1 MKTYFALFLISAA
14 ASLTLTPLLRRFCER
29 YRLVDEPL
37 DTRRVHVKAVP
48 RLGGVAIFL
57 SLLIALSALPLVNNL
72 LTQTLRP
79 ERREIVVFLVCGC
92 LVLLLGV
99 YDDLHGANAKVKFAG
114 LAGVA
119 ALFYLLGG
127 RIVTLSIP
135 FVGGVTL
142 HPILGFLLTLIWIV
156 GIANAFNLIDG
167 VDGLASGSALFSCLV
182 LLSIA
187 LIQGRPVVAV
197 IALALT
203 GALAGFLRYNFNPAS
218 IFLGDSG
225 SLFVGFSLAALSL
238 QGSQKSSTAVA
249 VAIPILAFG
258 LPVVDTGVSIAR
270 RFLSGKPIFQGD
282 REHIHHML
290 LERGWSQR
298 RVVLVLYGVSAL
310 FGLMAMLL
318 VNSGDS
324 LIAVLLFVV
333 GVVVVLALGRLRYH
347 EVDEM
352 RASVKRNIGE
362 RRVRLANDLR
372 MRRACRAISSASTL
386 EELLDGVLE
395 VVELGSFAYATAL
408 LSCNG
413 HLNVNQ
419 TAVALAAR
427 DGSKGFAVINEGRI
441 CWSWKSS
448 DFKNVDV
455 AGSNRFWAMRLPLG
469 GKHGSFGY
477 LNLSRPLNAAGLL
490 FDINYLTTAFQP
502 AVTQAAER
510 IFLAAREST
519 PLRAAAGAAAA
530 GQSARY

>member
-1 MKTYFALFLISAA
+1 MKTYFALFLISAT
-14 ASLTLTPLLRRFCER
+14 ASLLLTPLLRRFCER

-37 DTRRVHVKAVP
+37 DNRRVHVKAVP

-57 SLLIALSALPLVNNL
+57 SLLIPLSVLLLLNNL
-72 LTQTLRP
+72 LTQALRP
-79 ERREIVVFLVCGC
+79 ERRGIIVYLICGF

-99 YDDLHGANAKVKFAG
+99 YDDLSGANAVVKFAG
-114 LAGVA
+114 LASVA

-135 FVGGVTL
+135 FVGGVVL
-142 HPILGFLLTLIWIV
+142 HPILGFVLTLIWIV

-167 VDGLASGSALFSCLV
+167 VDGLASGSALFSSLV
-182 LLSIA
+182 LLGVA
-187 LIQGRPVVAV
+187 LSQGRPVVAV

-238 QGSQKSSTAVA
+238 QGSQKASTAVA

-258 LPVVDTGVSIAR
+258 LPVVDTSVSIAR

-298 RVVLVLYGVSAL
+298 RVALVLYGVSAL
-310 FGLMAMLL
+310 FGLLAMLL
-318 VNSGDS
+318 VNSGDG

-333 GVVVVLALGRLRYH
+333 GMVVALGLGHLRYH
-347 EVDEM
+347 EVDEV
-352 RASVKRNIGE
+352 RASFKRNIGE
-362 RRVRLANDLR
+362 RRVRLANNLR
-372 MRRACRAISSASTL
+372 MRRACRAVSSASTL
-386 EELLDGVLE
+386 DELLDGMLEVLE
-395 VVELGSFAYATAL
+395 LGDFAHATAL

-413 HLNVNQ
+413 DLDVNQ

-427 DGSKGFAVINEGRI
+427 DGSKGFAVINKGRI
-441 CWSWKSS
+441 CWSWKRS
-448 DFKNVDV
+448 DLGNVDV
-455 AGSNRFWAMRLPLG
+455 VGSDRFWAMRLPLG
-469 GKHGSFGY
+469 GKDDSFGY
-477 LNLSRPLNAAGLL
+477 LNLYRELNANRLL
-490 FDINYLTTAFQP
+490 FDVNYLTTAFQP
-502 AVTQAAER
+502 AVAQAAER
-510 IFLAAREST
+510 IFLTARESI
-519 PLRAAAGAAAA
+519 PPPRVAAA

>member
-1 MKTYFALFLISAA
+1 MKTYFALFLISAT
-14 ASLTLTPLLRRFCER
+14 ASLSLTPLLRRFCER
-29 YRLVDEPL
+29 YHLVDEPL
-37 DTRRVHVKAVP
+37 DHRRVHLRAVP

-57 SLLIALSALPLVNNL
+57 SLLIALSVLLPLHNL
-72 LTQTLRP
+72 LTQTALRP
-79 ERREIVVFLVCGC
+79 ERRGIIVFLVCGF
-92 LVLLLGV
+92 LVLVLGV
-99 YDDLHGANAKVKFAG
+99 YDDLRGTNARVKFAG

-142 HPILGFLLTLIWIV
+142 HPIVGFVLTVIWVV
-156 GIANAFNLIDG
+156 GVTNAFNLIDG
-167 VDGLASGSALFSCLV
+167 VDGLASGSALFSSLV
-182 LLSIA
+182 LLGVA
-187 LIQGRPVVAV
+187 LIQGRPAVAV

-270 RFLSGKPIFQGD
+270 RLVSGKPIFQGD

-298 RVVLVLYGVSAL
+298 RVVLVLYGVSAV
-310 FGLMAMLL
+310 FGLLAMLF
-318 VNSGDS
+318 VNSGNGVT
-324 LIAVLLFVV
+324 AVVLFVV
-333 GVVVVLALGRLRYH
+333 GVTVVLGLANLRYH
-347 EVDEM
+347 EVDEVK
-352 RASVKRNIGE
+352 ASVKRNIGE
-362 RRVRLANDLR
+362 RRVRLANNLR
-372 MRRACRAISSASTL
+372 MRRACRAISSASTPD
-386 EELLDGVLE
+386 ELFDGILE
-395 VVELGSFAYATAL
+395 VLELGSFAYATAL

-413 HLNVNQ
+413 DLDVNQ

-427 DGSKGFAVINEGRI
+427 DSSKGFAVINEGRI
-441 CWSWKSS
+441 CWSWKRS
-448 DFKNVDV
+448 DFKHIDI
-455 AGSNRFWAMRLPLG
+455 AGSDLFWAMRLPLA
-469 GKHGSFGY
+469 GKQGSFGY
-477 LNLSRPLNAAGLL
+477 LNLSRQLNAGALL
-490 FDINYLTTAFQP
+490 FDVNYLTTAFQP
-502 AVTQAAER
+502 AVAQAAER
-510 IFLAAREST
+510 IFITAREST
-519 PLRAAAGAAAA
+519 PLRVAAA

>member
-1 MKTYFALFLISAA
+1 MKTYFALFLISAT
-14 ASLTLTPLLRRFCER
+14 ASLLLTPLLRRFCER

-37 DTRRVHVKAVP
+37 DDRRVHSKAVP
-48 RLGGVAIFL
+48 RLGGVAIFVSVLIPL
-57 SLLIALSALPLVNNL
+57 SVLLLINNL

-79 ERREIVVFLVCGC
+79 DRRGIIGFLVCGF
-92 LVLLLGV
+92 LVLVLGIF
-99 YDDLHGANAKVKFAG
+99 DDLRGANAKVKFGG
-114 LAGVA
+114 LTAVA
-119 ALFYLLGG
+119 AMFYLLGG

-142 HPILGFLLTLIWIV
+142 HPILGFLLTLIWVV
-156 GIANAFNLIDG
+156 GVTNAFNLIDG
-167 VDGLASGSALFSCLV
+167 VDGLASGSALFSSLV
-182 LLSIA
+182 LLSVS

-197 IALALT
+197 ITLALT

-238 QGSQKSSTAVA
+238 QGSQKASTAVA

-258 LPVVDTGVSIAR
+258 LPVVDTSVSIAR

-310 FGLMAMLL
+310 FGLLAMLL
-318 VNSGDS
+318 VNRGDS

-333 GVVVVLALGRLRYH
+333 GVVVALGLGRLRYH
-347 EVDEM
+347 EVDEV

-362 RRVRLANDLR
+362 RRVRLANNLR

-386 EELLDGVLE
+386 DELLDGMLE
-395 VVELGSFAYATAL
+395 VIELGNFAYATAL

-413 HLNVNQ
+413 DLDVNQ

-441 CWSWKSS
+441 CWSWKRS
-448 DFKNVDV
+448 DFKHIDV
-455 AGSNRFWAMRLPLG
+455 AGSDRFWAMRLPLG
-469 GKHGSFGY
+469 GKRGSFGY
-477 LNLSRPLNAAGLL
+477 LNLSRQLNADALL

-502 AVTQAAER
+502 AVAQAAER
-510 IFLAAREST
+510 IFLGARESN
-519 PLRAAAGAAAA
+519 PLRVAAGAAAA

>member
-1 MKTYFALFLISAA
+1 MKTYFALFLISAT
-14 ASLTLTPLLRRFCER
+14 ASLGFTPLLRRLCER
-29 YRLVDEPL
+29 YRLVDEPQ
-37 DTRRVHVKAVP
+37 DNRRVHLKAVP
-48 RLGGVAIFL
+48 RLGGVAIFV
-57 SLLIALSALPLVNNL
+57 SLLIPLSVLLLLNNL

-79 ERREIVVFLVCGC
+79 GRRGIIVFLVCGV
-92 LVLLLGV
+92 LVLALGV
-99 YDDLHGANAKVKFAG
+99 YDDLSGANAKVKFAG
-114 LAGVA
+114 LTGVA
-119 ALFYLLGG
+119 TLFYLLGG

-167 VDGLASGSALFSCLV
+167 VDGLASGSALFSSLV
-182 LLSIA
+182 LLGVA
-187 LIQGRPVVAV
+187 LSQGRPVVAV

-333 GVVVVLALGRLRYH
+333 GVVVVLALGNLRYH
-347 EVDEM
+347 EVDEV

-362 RRVRLANDLR
+362 RRARLANNLR

-455 AGSNRFWAMRLPLG
+455 AGSDRFWAMRLPLG

-502 AVTQAAER
+502 AVAQAAER

>member
-57 SLLIALSALPLVNNL
+57 SLLIPLSVLLLLNNL

-79 ERREIVVFLVCGC
+79 ERRGIIVYLICGF

-99 YDDLHGANAKVKFAG
+99 YDDLRGANARGKFAG

-135 FVGGVTL
+135 FVGSVTL

-167 VDGLASGSALFSCLV
+167 VDGLASGSALFSSLV
-182 LLSIA
+182 LLGVA
-187 LIQGRPVVAV
+187 LSQGRPMVAV

-238 QGSQKSSTAVA
+238 QGAQKSSTAVA

-258 LPVVDTGVSIAR
+258 LPVVDTCVAIAR
-270 RFLSGKPIFQGD
+270 RFLNRKPIFEGD

-290 LERGWSQR
+290 LQRGWSQR
-298 RVVLVLYGVSAL
+298 RVALVLYGVSAL
-310 FGLMAMLL
+310 FGLLAMMF
-318 VNSGDS
+318 VNSGSS
-324 LIAVLLFVV
+324 LTAVVLFVV
-333 GVVVVLALGRLRYH
+333 GVAVVLALGKLRYH
-347 EVDEM
+347 EVDEL

-362 RRVRLANDLR
+362 RRARAGNNLRLR
-372 MRRACRAISSASTL
+372 KACHAVSSASTL
-386 EELLDGVLE
+386 DELFDGVLE
-395 VVELGSFAYATAL
+395 VLELGEFVYAAAQ

-413 HLNVNQ
+413 HLEVNER
-419 TAVALAAR
+419 AVALAEEN
-427 DGSKGFAVINEGRI
+427 GSMRYATINAGRI
-441 CWSWKSS
+441 HWSWKHS
-448 DFKNVDV
+448 DFRGVDV
-455 AGSNRFWAMRLPLG
+455 AGSDRFWAMRLPLG
-469 GKHGSFGY
+469 SEQGSLGY
-477 LNLSRPLNAAGLL
+477 LSLYRQFDADALL
-490 FDINYLTTAFQP
+490 FDVNYLTSVFQP
-502 AVTQAAER
+502 ALARAADR
-510 IFLAAREST
+510 IF
-519 PLRAAAGAAAA
+519 AAAA
-530 GQSARY
+530 QSAPRQLAASAR

>member
-1 MKTYFALFLISAA
+1 MKTYFALFLISAT
-14 ASLTLTPLLRRFCER
+14 ASLGFTPILRRFCER

-37 DTRRVHVKAVP
+37 DKRRVHVKAVP
-48 RLGGVAIFL
+48 RLGGVAIFV
-57 SLLIALSALPLVNNL
+57 SLLIPLSVLLLLNNL

-79 ERREIVVFLVCGC
+79 ERRGIVVYLICGF

-99 YDDLHGANAKVKFAG
+99 YDDLSGANAKVKFAG

-119 ALFYLLGG
+119 ALFYVLGG

-135 FVGGVTL
+135 FVGSVTL

-167 VDGLASGSALFSCLV
+167 VDGLASGSALFSSLV
-182 LLSIA
+182 LLSVS

-258 LPVVDTGVSIAR
+258 LPVVDTSVSIAR
-270 RFLSGKPIFQGD
+270 RILSGKPIFQGD

-290 LERGWSQR
+290 LDRGWSQR
-298 RVVLVLYGVSAL
+298 RVSLVLYGVSAL
-310 FGLMAMLL
+310 FGLLAMLL
-318 VNSGDS
+318 VNSGDG

-333 GVVVVLALGRLRYH
+333 GAVVVLGLGHLRYH
-347 EVDEM
+347 EVDEV

-362 RRVRLANDLR
+362 RRVRLANNLR
-372 MRRACRAISSASTL
+372 MRRACRAVSSASTL
-386 EELLDGVLE
+386 DELLDGVLE
-395 VVELGSFAYATAL
+395 VLELGAFAHATAL

-413 HLNVNQ
+413 DLDVNE

-427 DGSKGFAVINEGRI
+427 DGSKGFAVINTGRI
-441 CWSWKSS
+441 CWSWKHS
-448 DFKNVDV
+448 DLSNVDV
-455 AGSNRFWAMRLPLG
+455 VGSDQFWAMRLPLG
-469 GKHGSFGY
+469 GKQGSFGY
-477 LNLSRPLNAAGLL
+477 LNLYRQFNADRLL

-502 AVTQAAER
+502 AVAQAAER
-510 IFLAAREST
+510 IFLTGRESI
-519 PLRAAAGAAAA
+519 PPRAAAA